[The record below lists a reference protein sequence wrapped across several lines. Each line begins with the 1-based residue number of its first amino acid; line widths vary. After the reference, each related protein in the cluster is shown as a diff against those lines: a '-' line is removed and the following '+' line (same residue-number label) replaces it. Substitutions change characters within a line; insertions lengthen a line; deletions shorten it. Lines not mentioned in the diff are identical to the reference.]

1 MYQQDGHNTGLY
13 EKFGENFT
21 RSSGNNNNPIGASA
35 QYVKCIKKTEI
46 KQGVS
51 CNSISITAIATANPK
66 VLKPQLDSNMGKQIM
81 QNMES
86 VMKTLKRRSKHKKHQ
101 KKRAS
106 KMQDKAED
114 SEPGDGDHVRTV
126 EVPAESDEEE
136 ESLAS
141 LKKTWLSARRS
152 KPGKSD
158 PVAVPDPDKKNA
170 FQMLM
175 LNGRVSQG
183 DGNTMSPN
191 DENQSKKVSPDVG
204 KRRLSSGQKEQVKR
218 RKVRVS
224 DGQPPVANGE

>member
-1 MYQQDGHNTGLY
+1 M
-13 EKFGENFT
+13 
-21 RSSGNNNNPIGASA
+21 
-35 QYVKCIKKTEI
+35 KKTEI

-51 CNSISITAIATANPK
+51 CNSISLSAIATANPK

-86 VMKTLKRRSKHKKHQ
+86 VMKSLKRRSKHKKHQ

-114 SEPGDGDHVRTV
+114 SEPGDGDHVRLVDAT
-126 EVPAESDEEE
+126 AESDEEE

-141 LKKTWLSARRS
+141 LKKTWLSARRT

-158 PVAVPDPDKKNA
+158 PVALPDPDKKNA

-175 LNGRVSQG
+175 LNGRVSQ

-204 KRRLSSGQKEQVKR
+204 KRKLSSGQKEQVKR

-224 DGQPPVANGE
+224 DGQPPVATGKYILYL